1 VLEFVDKLMK
11 KSTGIKSGEPGS
23 ALRSFAAL
31 NLDGLPPAAA
41 ADTPMRLAEAASP
54 YKTEVWRRLTP
65 RERLR
70 RSWEMRSRLPDLKA
84 VHDRK
89 LFPKP

>member
-1 VLEFVDKLMK
+1 M
-11 KSTGIKSGEPGS
+11 S
-23 ALRSFAAL
+23 
-31 NLDGLPPAAA
+31 
-41 ADTPMRLAEAASP
+41 AEALIIRQEDAVSP
-54 YKTEVWRRLTP
+54 YKAEVWRRLSP

-70 RSWEMRSRLPDLKA
+70 RSWQMRSRIRDLMA

>member
-1 VLEFVDKLMK
+1 MK
-11 KSTGIKSGEPGS
+11 IAEGSTVAEKYPDSGDAGEP
-23 ALRSFAAL
+23 LKL
-31 NLDGLPPAAA
+31 N
-41 ADTPMRLAEAASP
+41 EAQSP
-54 YKTEVWRRLTP
+54 YKASVWRKLSP

-70 RSWEMRSRLPDLKA
+70 RSWELRSRLPNLRA

>member
-1 VLEFVDKLMK
+1 MP
-11 KSTGIKSGEPGS
+11 EPVRHNDEDAAP
-23 ALRSFAAL
+23 AL
-31 NLDGLPPAAA
+31 
-41 ADTPMRLAEAASP
+41 TLAGAVSP
-54 YKTEVWRRLTP
+54 YKADVWRRLTP

-70 RSWEMRSRLPDLKA
+70 RSWQMRSRLPDLQA